1 MTKNIFFF
9 KHMQRLAL
17 NFHNGTVPTH
27 CPACEVIENNPP
39 PPNFEFGA
47 MEEIYDSLH
56 NHLDFLIS
64 QSDM

>member
-1 MTKNIFFF
+1 
-9 KHMQRLAL
+9 MQRLAL
-17 NFHNGTVPTH
+17 NFHNGTVPIH
-27 CPACEVIENNPP
+27 CPACEVIENNPL

-47 MEEIYDSLH
+47 VEEIYDSLH